1 MASYTLTRYFI
12 LYLLSKIL
20 RENEGSRPYVA
31 NPESLSEAQVEEF
44 LEKCKE
50 VLKTV
55 IVDINVE
62 SKSPDFDYKTILK
75 SPKQVSEL
83 AQR

>member
-1 MASYTLTRYFI
+1 M
-12 LYLLSKIL
+12 
-20 RENEGSRPYVA
+20 
-31 NPESLSEAQVEEF
+31 EEF

-83 AQR
+83 AQRILASYEKDVEREKAETFTGWSPS